1 MTTSASSTESTAATS
16 ATTITTAAT
25 TSVTNIADEDLCSWA
40 INDYQKK
47 AGIVPANAEI
57 TARSEEACEITLTDE
72 NGEEVVLEYLD
83 TVEYNGNIYMAFF
96 PTLDEDVDPDEAEE
110 SEDYGL
116 IIMRVETVNGEDEL
130 VTLEDED
137 EAEAVYNVFMEEA
150 FSEDEDEE

>member
-1 MTTSASSTESTAATS
+1 MS
-16 ATTITTAAT
+16 
-25 TSVTNIADEDLCSWA
+25 
-40 INDYQKK
+40 NDY
-47 AGIVPANAEI
+47 GG
-57 TARSEEACEITLTDE
+57 TFITLTDE

-150 FSEDEDEE
+150 SARERTGKDSPASRKRKRTNMKKKRPLRGT

>member
-1 MTTSASSTESTAATS
+1 MS
-16 ATTITTAAT
+16 
-25 TSVTNIADEDLCSWA
+25 
-40 INDYQKK
+40 NDY
-47 AGIVPANAEI
+47 GG
-57 TARSEEACEITLTDE
+57 TFITLTDE

-96 PTLDEDVDPDEAEE
+96 PTLDENVDPDEAEE

-137 EAEAVYNVFMEEA
+137 EAAEWFEKALAAGFEEA
-150 FSEDEDEE
+150 RENLSQIR

>member
-1 MTTSASSTESTAATS
+1 MSE
-16 ATTITTAAT
+16 IQ
-25 TSVTNIADEDLCSWA
+25 DED
-40 INDYQKK
+40 I
-47 AGIVPANAEI
+47 
-57 TARSEEACEITLTDE
+57 ITLTDE

-130 VTLEDED
+130 VTLEDEE

-150 FSEDEDEE
+150 FSEDEEEE